1 MDWYEEPINPECMGE
16 MQIAPLRTERIP
28 MPETFNERF
37 AREQA
42 ARIVAAAR
50 SETEQALG
58 AFLPTDFYIQ
68 RFARKD

>member
-1 MDWYEEPINPECMGE
+1 MDWYAEPINPECAKKE
-16 MQIAPLRTERIP
+16 PFDQ
-28 MPETFNERF
+28 RF

-50 SETEQALG
+50 AETEQVLG